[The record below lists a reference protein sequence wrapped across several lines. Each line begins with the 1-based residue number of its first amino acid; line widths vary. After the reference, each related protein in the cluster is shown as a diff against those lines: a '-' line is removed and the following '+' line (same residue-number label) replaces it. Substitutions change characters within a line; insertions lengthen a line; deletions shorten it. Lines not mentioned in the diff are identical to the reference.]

1 MSLLSPDLCVTFYAV
16 LTWMFAL
23 GAGFALFGWQRKR
36 AGWRRAVLPI
46 FRWLVAVSLGFFAFF
61 SFRIMIECWGY

>member
-1 MSLLSPDLCVTFYAV
+1 MPLLSPDLCVTFYAV

-23 GAGFALFGWQRKR
+23 GAGFTLFGWQRKR
-36 AGWRRAVLPI
+36 AGWRRTVLPI
-46 FRWLVAVSLGFFAFF
+46 FRWLVAVPLGFFAFF

>member
-1 MSLLSPDLCVTFYAV
+1 MTLLSPDLCVTFYAV

-23 GAGFALFGWQRKR
+23 GAGFALFGCQRKR
-36 AGWRRAVLPI
+36 AVWRRAVLPI
-46 FRWLVAVSLGFFAFF
+46 FRWLVAVPLGFFAFF